1 MPEPN
6 EKLIMQAGMMLPQ
19 SLVRSNTPMIP
30 VSNNQEQ
37 NQVNKP
43 KFSGV
48 RALSKRMSTAFDR
61 LTGKMDPEKGLQK
74 SDTKALG
81 SLLLELEI
89 VNNNL
94 KSIAEEVRLTARKKQ
109 ELADKEKE
117 LLEEEEKKVT
127 GLAASFRDFRRKFG
141 AFAAIISGKAFLEG
155 DTEKGFE
162 NAGLA
167 VTAFLPEIIKVV
179 STVVMARLLLSG
191 RGSVVTRGMG
201 SGKAN
206 LLPQLLLGG
215 GLLSAGAALGSQG
228 DSDQRRF
235 ELQKREALPNILTV
249 NDVRRFRNTTK
260 RFDDIMTNTLNKKL
274 PNQTQILQET
284 EEEVKLPPGPKDFVS
299 NIFNRD
305 GSDDLLDTNETKDDT
320 ELGSNT
326 DIENLSK
333 VEVQTLKALQELQDS
348 EDFQNELKLLKE
360 NDPETANDVLRILN
374 LLDNNEDNDQAFVPD
389 FSSGVA
395 PGTSEVFINPEYAS
409 NSKIAFILE
418 YDGSTLLS

>member
-6 EKLIMQAGMMLPQ
+6 EKLIMQGGMMLPQ

-30 VSNNQEQ
+30 VRNNQEQ
-37 NQVNKP
+37 TQVNKP

-94 KSIAEEVRLTARKKQ
+94 KSIAEEVRLTSRKKQ

-141 AFAAIISGKAFLEG
+141 VFAAIISGKAFLEG
-155 DTEKGFE
+155 DTGKGFE
-162 NAGLA
+162 NAGIA

-191 RGSVVTRGMG
+191 RGGVAARSM
-201 SGKAN
+201 SGGRAS

-215 GLLSAGAALGSQG
+215 GLLGAGAALGSGG
-228 DSDQRRF
+228 DSEQRRF
-235 ELQKREALPNILTV
+235 ELQKREALPNILTR
-249 NDVRRFRNTTK
+249 NDVRRFRNTTR
-260 RFDDIMTNTLNKKL
+260 RFDNILTNSLNKKL
-274 PNQTQILQET
+274 PNQRQVLQET
-284 EEEVKLPPGPKDFVS
+284 EEEIESPPGPLELVK
-299 NIFNRD
+299 NLFNQDSEEEIDSTNTDLKID
-305 GSDDLLDTNETKDDT
+305 GF
-320 ELGSNT
+320 
-326 DIENLSK
+326 DIENLSRQ
-333 VEVQTLKALQELQDS
+333 EIETLKMLSELKDT
-348 EDFQNELKLLKE
+348 EEFNKELKLLKK
-360 NDPETANDVLRILN
+360 NDPETAEDVLRILN
-374 LLDNNEDNDQAFVPD
+374 LLTDSNDDDQAFVPE

-395 PGTSEVFINPEYAS
+395 PGTSEIFINPEYAS

>member
-6 EKLIMQAGMMLPQ
+6 EKLIMQGGMMLPQ
-19 SLVRSNTPMIP
+19 SLVRSNTPMFP
-30 VSNNQEQ
+30 VNNQEKT
-37 NQVNKP
+37 QVNKP

-94 KSIAEEVRLTARKKQ
+94 KSIAEEVRLTSRKKQ

-155 DTEKGFE
+155 DTGKGFE
-162 NAGLA
+162 NAGIA

-191 RGSVVTRGMG
+191 RGGVAARSM
-201 SGKAN
+201 SGGRAS

-215 GLLSAGAALGSQG
+215 GLLGAGAALGSGG
-228 DSDQRRF
+228 DSEQRRF
-235 ELQKREALPNILTV
+235 ELQKREALPNILTR
-249 NDVRRFRNTTK
+249 NDVRRFRNTTR
-260 RFDDIMTNTLNKKL
+260 RFDNILTNSLNKKL
-274 PNQTQILQET
+274 PNQRQVLQET
-284 EEEVKLPPGPKDFVS
+284 EEEIESPPGPLELVK
-299 NIFNRD
+299 NLFNQDSEEEIDSTNTDLKID
-305 GSDDLLDTNETKDDT
+305 GF
-320 ELGSNT
+320 
-326 DIENLSK
+326 DIENLSRQ
-333 VEVQTLKALQELQDS
+333 EIETLKMLSELKDT
-348 EDFQNELKLLKE
+348 EEFNKELKLLKE
-360 NDPETANDVLRILN
+360 NDPETAEDVLRILN
-374 LLDNNEDNDQAFVPD
+374 LLSESNDDNDQAFVPD

-395 PGTSEVFINPEYAS
+395 PGSSEIFINPEYAS

>member
-6 EKLIMQAGMMLPQ
+6 EKLIMQGGMMLPQ
-19 SLVRSNTPMIP
+19 SLVRSNTPMFP
-30 VSNNQEQ
+30 VNNQEKT
-37 NQVNKP
+37 QVNKP

-94 KSIAEEVRLTARKKQ
+94 KSIAEEVRLSGRKKQ
-109 ELADKEKE
+109 ELADKEEEILK
-117 LLEEEEKKVT
+117 EEEKKVT

-155 DTEKGFE
+155 DTGKGFE
-162 NAGLA
+162 NAGIA

-191 RGSVVTRGMG
+191 RGGVAARGM
-201 SGKAN
+201 SGGRAS

-215 GLLSAGAALGSQG
+215 GLLGAGAALGSGG
-228 DSDQRRF
+228 DSEQRRF
-235 ELQKREALPNILTV
+235 ELQKRESLPNILTR

-260 RFDDIMTNTLNKKL
+260 RFDNILINTLNKKL
-274 PNQTQILQET
+274 PNQRQILQET
-284 EEEVKLPPGPKDFVS
+284 EEEIESPPGPKELI
-299 NIFNRD
+299 NNLFNRKE
-305 GSDDLLDTNETKDDT
+305 SDDSLDFEENDEVKNGT
-320 ELGSNT
+320 EL
-326 DIENLSK
+326 DIDNLSG
-333 VEVQTLKALQELQDS
+333 VELQTLKILQEMKDS
-348 EDFQNELKLLKE
+348 EEFKKEIELLKKT
-360 NDPETANDVLRILN
+360 DPETAEDVLRILN
-374 LLDNNEDNDQAFVPD
+374 LLSDSAEDNDQAFVPD

-395 PGTSEVFINPEYAS
+395 PGTSDIFINPEYAS

>member
-6 EKLIMQAGMMLPQ
+6 EKLIMQGGMMLPQ
-19 SLVRSNTPMIP
+19 SLVRSNTPMFP
-30 VSNNQEQ
+30 VNNQEKTE
-37 NQVNKP
+37 VNKP

-94 KSIAEEVRLTARKKQ
+94 KSIAEEVRLSGRKKQ
-109 ELADKEKE
+109 ELADKEEEILK
-117 LLEEEEKKVT
+117 EEEKKVT

-155 DTEKGFE
+155 DTGKGFE
-162 NAGLA
+162 NAGIA

-191 RGSVVTRGMG
+191 RGGVAARGM
-201 SGKAN
+201 SGGRAS

-215 GLLSAGAALGSQG
+215 GLLGAGAALGSGG
-228 DSDQRRF
+228 DSEQRRF
-235 ELQKREALPNILTV
+235 ELQKRESLPNILTR

-260 RFDDIMTNTLNKKL
+260 RFDNILINTLNKKL
-274 PNQTQILQET
+274 PNQRQILQET
-284 EEEVKLPPGPKDFVS
+284 EEEIESPPGPKELI
-299 NIFNRD
+299 NNLFNRKE
-305 GSDDLLDTNETKDDT
+305 SDDSLDFEENNEVKNDT
-320 ELGSNT
+320 EL
-326 DIENLSK
+326 DIDNLSG
-333 VEVQTLKALQELQDS
+333 VELQTLKILQEMKDS
-348 EDFQNELKLLKE
+348 EEFKKEIELLKKT
-360 NDPETANDVLRILN
+360 DPETAEDVLRILN
-374 LLDNNEDNDQAFVPD
+374 LLSDSAEDNDQAFVPD

-395 PGTSEVFINPEYAS
+395 PGTSDIFINPEYAS

>member
-6 EKLIMQAGMMLPQ
+6 EKLIMQGGMMLPQ
-19 SLVRSNTPMIP
+19 SLVRSNTPMFP
-30 VSNNQEQ
+30 VNNQEKTE
-37 NQVNKP
+37 VNKP

-94 KSIAEEVRLTARKKQ
+94 KSIAEEVRLSGRKKQ
-109 ELADKEKE
+109 ELADKEEEILK
-117 LLEEEEKKVT
+117 EEEKKVT

-155 DTEKGFE
+155 DTGKGFE
-162 NAGLA
+162 NAGIA

-191 RGSVVTRGMG
+191 RGGVAARGM
-201 SGKAN
+201 SGGRAS

-215 GLLSAGAALGSQG
+215 GLLGAGAALGSGG
-228 DSDQRRF
+228 DSEQRRF
-235 ELQKREALPNILTV
+235 ELQKRESLPNILTR

-260 RFDDIMTNTLNKKL
+260 RFDNILINTLNKKL
-274 PNQTQILQET
+274 PNQRQILQET
-284 EEEVKLPPGPKDFVS
+284 EEEIESPPGPKELI
-299 NIFNRD
+299 NNLFNRKE
-305 GSDDLLDTNETKDDT
+305 SDDSLDFEENDEVKNGT
-320 ELGSNT
+320 EL
-326 DIENLSK
+326 DIDNLSG
-333 VEVQTLKALQELQDS
+333 VELQTLKILQEMKDS
-348 EDFQNELKLLKE
+348 EEFKKEIELLKKT
-360 NDPETANDVLRILN
+360 DPETAEDVLRILN
-374 LLDNNEDNDQAFVPD
+374 LLSDSAEDNDQAFVPD

-395 PGTSEVFINPEYAS
+395 PGTSDIFINPEYAS

>member
-6 EKLIMQAGMMLPQ
+6 EKLIMQGGMMLPQ
-19 SLVRSNTPMIP
+19 SLVRSNTPMFP
-30 VSNNQEQ
+30 VNNQEKT
-37 NQVNKP
+37 QVNKP

-94 KSIAEEVRLTARKKQ
+94 KSIAEEVRLTSRKKQ

-155 DTEKGFE
+155 DTGKGFE
-162 NAGLA
+162 NAGIA

-191 RGSVVTRGMG
+191 RGGVAARSM
-201 SGKAN
+201 SGGRAS

-215 GLLSAGAALGSQG
+215 GLLGAGAALGSGG

-235 ELQKREALPNILTV
+235 ELQKRESLPNILTR
-249 NDVRRFRNTTK
+249 NDVRRFRNTTQ

-274 PNQTQILQET
+274 PNQRQILQET
-284 EEEVKLPPGPKDFVS
+284 EEEIESPPGPKELIGNLFKRE
-299 NIFNRD
+299 NT
-305 GSDDLLDTNETKDDT
+305 DDSLEEKNNNETKDSA
-320 ELGSNT
+320 EL
-326 DIENLSK
+326 DIQNLSG
-333 VEVQTLKALQELQDS
+333 VELETLKSLQEIQDS
-348 EDFQNELKLLKE
+348 EEFKREIELLKK
-360 NDPETANDVLRILN
+360 NDPETAEDVLRILN
-374 LLDNNEDNDQAFVPD
+374 LLTDSNDDDQAFVPE

-395 PGTSEVFINPEYAS
+395 PGTSEIFINPEYAS

>member
-6 EKLIMQAGMMLPQ
+6 EKLIMQGGMMLPQ
-19 SLVRSNTPMIP
+19 SLVRSNTPMFP
-30 VSNNQEQ
+30 VNNQEKT
-37 NQVNKP
+37 QVNKP

-94 KSIAEEVRLTARKKQ
+94 KSIAEEVRLTSRKKQ

-155 DTEKGFE
+155 DTGKGFE
-162 NAGLA
+162 NAGIA

-191 RGSVVTRGMG
+191 RGGVVTRGM
-201 SGKAN
+201 SGGRAS

-215 GLLSAGAALGSQG
+215 GLLGAGAALGSGG
-228 DSDQRRF
+228 DSEQRRF
-235 ELQKREALPNILTV
+235 ELQKREALPNILTR
-249 NDVRRFRNTTK
+249 NDVRRFRNTTR
-260 RFDDIMTNTLNKKL
+260 RFDNILTNSLNKKL
-274 PNQTQILQET
+274 PNQRQVLQET
-284 EEEVKLPPGPKDFVS
+284 EEEIESPPGPLELVK
-299 NIFNRD
+299 NLFNQDSEEEIDSTNTDLKID
-305 GSDDLLDTNETKDDT
+305 GF
-320 ELGSNT
+320 
-326 DIENLSK
+326 DIENLSRQ
-333 VEVQTLKALQELQDS
+333 EIETLKMLSELKDT
-348 EDFQNELKLLKE
+348 EEFNKELKLLKE
-360 NDPETANDVLRILN
+360 NDPETAEDVLRILN
-374 LLDNNEDNDQAFVPD
+374 LLSESNDDNDQAFVPD

-395 PGTSEVFINPEYAS
+395 PGTSEIFINPEYAS

>member
-6 EKLIMQAGMMLPQ
+6 EKLIMQGGMMLPQ
-19 SLVRSNTPMIP
+19 SLVRSNTPMFP
-30 VSNNQEQ
+30 VNNQEKT
-37 NQVNKP
+37 QVNKP

-155 DTEKGFE
+155 DTGKGFE
-162 NAGLA
+162 NAGIA

-191 RGSVVTRGMG
+191 RGGVAARSM
-201 SGKAN
+201 SGGRAS

-215 GLLSAGAALGSQG
+215 GLLGAGAALGSGG
-228 DSDQRRF
+228 DSEQRRF
-235 ELQKREALPNILTV
+235 ELQKREALPNILTR
-249 NDVRRFRNTTK
+249 NDVRRFRNTTR
-260 RFDDIMTNTLNKKL
+260 RFDNILTNSLNKKL
-274 PNQTQILQET
+274 PNQRQVLQET
-284 EEEVKLPPGPKDFVS
+284 EEEIESPPGPLELVK
-299 NIFNRD
+299 NLFNQDSEEEIDSTNTDLKID
-305 GSDDLLDTNETKDDT
+305 GF
-320 ELGSNT
+320 
-326 DIENLSK
+326 DIENLSRQ
-333 VEVQTLKALQELQDS
+333 EIETLKMLSELKDT
-348 EDFQNELKLLKE
+348 EEFNKELKLLKE
-360 NDPETANDVLRILN
+360 NDPETAEDVLRILN
-374 LLDNNEDNDQAFVPD
+374 LLSESNDDNDQAFVPD

-395 PGTSEVFINPEYAS
+395 PGTSEIFINPEYAS

>member
-6 EKLIMQAGMMLPQ
+6 EKLIMQGGMMLPQ
-19 SLVRSNTPMIP
+19 SLVRSNTPMFP
-30 VSNNQEQ
+30 VNNQEKT
-37 NQVNKP
+37 QVNKP

-94 KSIAEEVRLTARKKQ
+94 KSIAEEVRLTSRKKQ

-155 DTEKGFE
+155 DTGKGFE
-162 NAGLA
+162 NAGIA

-191 RGSVVTRGMG
+191 RGGVAARSM
-201 SGKAN
+201 SGGRAS

-215 GLLSAGAALGSQG
+215 GLLGAGAALGSGG
-228 DSDQRRF
+228 DSEQRRF
-235 ELQKREALPNILTV
+235 ELQKREALPNILTR
-249 NDVRRFRNTTK
+249 NDVRRFRNTTR
-260 RFDDIMTNTLNKKL
+260 RFDNILTNSLNKKL
-274 PNQTQILQET
+274 PNQRQVLQET
-284 EEEVKLPPGPKDFVS
+284 EEEIESPPGPLELVK
-299 NIFNRD
+299 NLFNQDSEEEIDSTNTDLKID
-305 GSDDLLDTNETKDDT
+305 GF
-320 ELGSNT
+320 
-326 DIENLSK
+326 DIENLSRQ
-333 VEVQTLKALQELQDS
+333 EIETLKMLSELKDT
-348 EDFQNELKLLKE
+348 EEFNKELKLLKE
-360 NDPETANDVLRILN
+360 NDPETAEDVLRILN
-374 LLDNNEDNDQAFVPD
+374 LLSESNDDNDQAFVPD

-395 PGTSEVFINPEYAS
+395 PGTSEIFINPEYAS

>member
-6 EKLIMQAGMMLPQ
+6 EKLIMQGGMMLPQ

-30 VSNNQEQ
+30 VRNNQEQ
-37 NQVNKP
+37 TQVNKP

-48 RALSKRMSTAFDR
+48 RALSKRVSTAFDR
-61 LTGKMDPEKGLQK
+61 LTEKMDPDKGLQK

-81 SLLLELEI
+81 NLLLELEI

-94 KSIAEEVRLTARKKQ
+94 KSIAEEVRLSGRKKQ
-109 ELADKEKE
+109 ELADKEEEILK
-117 LLEEEEKKVT
+117 EEEKKVT

-155 DTEKGFE
+155 DTGKGFE
-162 NAGLA
+162 NAGIA

-191 RGSVVTRGMG
+191 RGGVVTRGM
-201 SGKAN
+201 SGGRAS

-215 GLLSAGAALGSQG
+215 GLLGAGAALGSGG

-235 ELQKREALPNILTV
+235 ELQKREALPNILTR
-249 NDVRRFRNTTK
+249 NDVRRFRNTTQ

-274 PNQTQILQET
+274 PNQRQILQET
-284 EEEVKLPPGPKDFVS
+284 EEEIESPPGPKELIGNLFKRE
-299 NIFNRD
+299 NT
-305 GSDDLLDTNETKDDT
+305 DDSLEEKNNNETKDSA
-320 ELGSNT
+320 EL
-326 DIENLSK
+326 DIQNLSG
-333 VEVQTLKALQELQDS
+333 VELETLKSLQEIQDS
-348 EDFQNELKLLKE
+348 EEFKREIELLKK
-360 NDPETANDVLRILN
+360 NDPETAEDVLRILN
-374 LLDNNEDNDQAFVPD
+374 LLTDSNDDDQAFVPE

-395 PGTSEVFINPEYAS
+395 PGTSEIFINPEYAS

>member
-6 EKLIMQAGMMLPQ
+6 EKLIMQGGMMLPQ

-30 VSNNQEQ
+30 VRNNQEQ
-37 NQVNKP
+37 TQVNKP

-94 KSIAEEVRLTARKKQ
+94 KSIAEEVRLTSRKKQ

-155 DTEKGFE
+155 DTGKGFE
-162 NAGLA
+162 NAGIA

-191 RGSVVTRGMG
+191 RGGVAARSM
-201 SGKAN
+201 SGGRAS

-215 GLLSAGAALGSQG
+215 GLLGAGAALGSGG
-228 DSDQRRF
+228 DSEQRRF
-235 ELQKREALPNILTV
+235 ELQKREALPNILTR
-249 NDVRRFRNTTK
+249 NDVRRFRNTTR
-260 RFDDIMTNTLNKKL
+260 RFDNILTNSLNKKL
-274 PNQTQILQET
+274 PNQRQVLQET
-284 EEEVKLPPGPKDFVS
+284 EEEIESPPGPLELVK
-299 NIFNRD
+299 NLFNQDSEEEIDSTNTDLKID
-305 GSDDLLDTNETKDDT
+305 GF
-320 ELGSNT
+320 
-326 DIENLSK
+326 DIENLSRQ
-333 VEVQTLKALQELQDS
+333 EIETLKMLSELKDT
-348 EDFQNELKLLKE
+348 EEFNKELKLLKE
-360 NDPETANDVLRILN
+360 NDPETAEDVLRILN
-374 LLDNNEDNDQAFVPD
+374 LLSESNDDNDQAFVPD

-395 PGTSEVFINPEYAS
+395 PGSSEIFINPEYAS

>member
-6 EKLIMQAGMMLPQ
+6 EKLIMQGGMMLPQ
-19 SLVRSNTPMIP
+19 SLVRSNTPMFP
-30 VSNNQEQ
+30 VNNQEKTE
-37 NQVNKP
+37 VNKP

-94 KSIAEEVRLTARKKQ
+94 KSIAEEVRLSGRKKQ
-109 ELADKEKE
+109 ELADKEEEILK
-117 LLEEEEKKVT
+117 EEEKKVT

-155 DTEKGFE
+155 DTGKGFE
-162 NAGLA
+162 NAGIA

-191 RGSVVTRGMG
+191 RGGVAARGM
-201 SGKAN
+201 SGGRAS

-215 GLLSAGAALGSQG
+215 GLLGAGAALGSGG
-228 DSDQRRF
+228 DSEQRRF
-235 ELQKREALPNILTV
+235 ELQKRESLPNILTR

-260 RFDDIMTNTLNKKL
+260 RFDNILINTLNKKL
-274 PNQTQILQET
+274 PNQRQILQET
-284 EEEVKLPPGPKDFVS
+284 EEEIESPPGPKELI
-299 NIFNRD
+299 NNLFNRKE
-305 GSDDLLDTNETKDDT
+305 SDDSLDFEENNEVKNDT
-320 ELGSNT
+320 EL
-326 DIENLSK
+326 DIDNLSG
-333 VEVQTLKALQELQDS
+333 VELQTLKILQEMKDS
-348 EDFQNELKLLKE
+348 EEFKKEIESLKKT
-360 NDPETANDVLRILN
+360 DPETAEDVLRILN
-374 LLDNNEDNDQAFVPD
+374 LLSDSAEDNDQAFVPD

-395 PGTSEVFINPEYAS
+395 PGTSDIFINPEYAS